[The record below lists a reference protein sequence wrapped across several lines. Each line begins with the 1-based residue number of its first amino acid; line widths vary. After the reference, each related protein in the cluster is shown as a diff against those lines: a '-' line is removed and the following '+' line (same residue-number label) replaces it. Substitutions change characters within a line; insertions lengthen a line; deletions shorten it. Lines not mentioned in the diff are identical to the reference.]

1 MSLFFI
7 YFNNSK
13 NGAKHSTTIDLIAFY
28 MPYQLSHKRK
38 KNYCDKSFKLSS
50 EKNLTVNEK
59 SCFNLIKIIVNSFV
73 VKLCEAFME
82 SQIKFFDSIKKIITV
97 EYNLMVMLQ
106 IPNKWLWHVIYSSG
120 IQKLISRRLK
130 NFPSLYWVTEEIKKF
145 LWNWINFKIQKTSEK
160 Q

>member
-13 NGAKHSTTIDLIAFY
+13 NGAKHSTIIDLIAFY

-73 VKLCEAFME
+73 VKLW
-82 SQIKFFDSIKKIITV
+82 
-97 EYNLMVMLQ
+97 NLKLSSLIQLRKLLLSNTIMVMLQ
-106 IPNKWLWHVIYSSG
+106 IPNKWLWHVIYSNG

-130 NFPSLYWVTEEIKKF
+130 NFPSLIWVTKEIKKF
-145 LWNWINFKIQKTSEK
+145 LWNWINFKIQKTSKK

>member
-73 VKLCEAFME
+73 VKLW
-82 SQIKFFDSIKKIITV
+82 
-97 EYNLMVMLQ
+97 NLKLSSLIQLRKLLLSNTIMVMLQ
-106 IPNKWLWHVIYSSG
+106 IPNKWLWHVIYSNG

-130 NFPSLYWVTEEIKKF
+130 NIPSLHWVTEEIKKF
-145 LWNWINFKIQKTSEK
+145 LWNWINFKIQKTSKK

>member
-38 KNYCDKSFKLSS
+38 KNYCDKSFKLSL
-50 EKNLTVNEK
+50 EKNLAVNEK

-73 VKLCEAFME
+73 VKLW
-82 SQIKFFDSIKKIITV
+82 
-97 EYNLMVMLQ
+97 NLKLSSLIQLRKLLLSNTIMVMLQ
-106 IPNKWLWHVIYSSG
+106 IPNKWLWHVIYSNG

-130 NFPSLYWVTEEIKKF
+130 NIPSLHWVTEEIKKF
-145 LWNWINFKIQKTSEK
+145 LWNWINFKIQKTSKK